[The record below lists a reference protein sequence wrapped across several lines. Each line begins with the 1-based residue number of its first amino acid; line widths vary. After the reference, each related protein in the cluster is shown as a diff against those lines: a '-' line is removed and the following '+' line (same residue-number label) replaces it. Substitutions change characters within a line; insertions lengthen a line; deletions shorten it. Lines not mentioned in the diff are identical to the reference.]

1 MKLRMLA
8 VCILAVTVV
17 AATTAAAQQMTPEEQ
32 EAMMKAMAPGEHH
45 QHLARF
51 AGKFEASVTTW
62 MAPGGPAQESKGTSE
77 STMILGG
84 RYLQDV
90 VKSNFA
96 GMPFEGMGIT
106 GYDNISQQYCFAWVD
121 NMGTGIMTATGT
133 CSDGGKTI
141 TFEGKVSMPGVPVPV
156 PFKEVLK
163 WVDETTHVFE
173 MYMAS
178 EKGEMFKTMEATY
191 KRVQ

>member
-1 MKLRMLA
+1 MRLRMFV

-17 AATTAAAQQMTPEEQ
+17 AATTAVAQQMTPEEQ
-32 EAMMKAMAPGEHH
+32 EAMMKAMTPGEHH

-51 AGKFEASVTTW
+51 AGKFEASVKMW
-62 MAPGGPAQESKGTSE
+62 MAPGGPAQDSKGTSE

-84 RYLQDV
+84 RYLQDL
-90 VKSNFA
+90 VKSDIA

-121 NMGTGIMTATGT
+121 NMGTGIMA
-133 CSDGGKTI
+133 
-141 TFEGKVSMPGVPVPV
+141 
-156 PFKEVLK
+156 
-163 WVDETTHVFE
+163 
-173 MYMAS
+173 
-178 EKGEMFKTMEATY
+178 ATY